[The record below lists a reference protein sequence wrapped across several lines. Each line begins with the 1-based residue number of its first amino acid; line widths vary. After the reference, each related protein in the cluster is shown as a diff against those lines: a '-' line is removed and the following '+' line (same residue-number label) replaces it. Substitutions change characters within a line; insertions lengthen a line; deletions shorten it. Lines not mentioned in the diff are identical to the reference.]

1 MLRIME
7 ENKDNVEP
15 ELKDVLD
22 EYISIKGDRE
32 KERELAPKITELVKA
47 SSNEAIKEVLHYEGE
62 FVSKSQ
68 WIIGGDGWAYDIGY
82 GGVDHVLANNQ
93 NVNIL
98 VLDTEVYS
106 NTGGQSSKSSQAGSI
121 AKFTASGKKVAKKDL
136 AQIAM
141 AYGHVYV
148 AQVAMGANSAQ
159 TIKAFKE
166 AESYDGPSLIIAYAP
181 CNEHGI
187 KGGLQNHQHQ
197 QREAVKCGY
206 FNLLRYDPRLEA
218 EGKNPLQLDSK
229 EPDFTK
235 FKDFLLSENRFAQL
249 GKVNPEHASDLMDK
263 CEQDAKKRRNR
274 LDVMASE

>member
-1 MLRIME
+1 MSL
-7 ENKDNVEP
+7 NLNGLLVEM
-15 ELKDVLD
+15 
-22 EYISIKGDRE
+22 
-32 KERELAPKITELVKA
+32 
-47 SSNEAIKEVLHYEGE
+47 
-62 FVSKSQ
+62 
-68 WIIGGDGWAYDIGY
+68 DGAYDIGY
-82 GGVDHVLANNQ
+82 GGLDHVIANNQ

-121 AKFTASGKKVAKKDL
+121 AKFTAGGKTVAKKDL

-148 AQVAMGANSAQ
+148 AQVAMGANPMQ

-166 AESYDGPSLIIAYAP
+166 AEAYDGPSLIIAYSP
-181 CNEHGI
+181 CMEHGI
-187 KGGLQNHQHQ
+187 KGGLANHQQ
-197 QREAVKCGY
+197 QQKHAVECGY
-206 FNLLRYDPRLEA
+206 FNLLRYDPRLE
-218 EGKNPLQLDSK
+218 EQGKNPLQLDSK

-249 GKVNPEHASDLMDK
+249 SKVNPEHAEGLMDK
-263 CEQDAKKRRNR
+263 CEKDAMKRRHR